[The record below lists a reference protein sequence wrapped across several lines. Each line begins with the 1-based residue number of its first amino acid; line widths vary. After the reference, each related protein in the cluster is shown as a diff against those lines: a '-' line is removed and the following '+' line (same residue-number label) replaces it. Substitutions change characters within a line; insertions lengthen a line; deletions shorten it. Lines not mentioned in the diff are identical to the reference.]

1 MEDGSNLKDK
11 ITSADTCGSSNLN
24 RVCVHACKEAQN
36 LPVKTLA
43 AHRACISTMG
53 MIGPFVW
60 KRPMTASVGRNREGG
75 NSLLKFD
82 LKRW

>member
-1 MEDGSNLKDK
+1 MHVKKLK
-11 ITSADTCGSSNLN
+11 IC
-24 RVCVHACKEAQN
+24 